1 MRMNDSSSSPENKS
15 SNTFNKKAII
25 IISTIAGLLI
35 LFTLLVILFPKTFYD
50 GFLYKYYIKSF
61 LEDGEYNPVDTTT
74 YGLMIAAA
82 IFGIYKMLGKHN
94 IRVDRRAVLVI
105 LPWMFIGGSYRAL
118 EDAEFFQKPVIY
130 LFRSPMIYFI
140 ITFTVVLVLIY
151 SHWVQVYSRRR
162 NWKSGFILSVSML
175 GFFDCLYLIY
185 YYSTDKGISYQF
197 NPLYPLLLSLPLVYL
212 LYVDSRRRGYGDM
225 KTNILS
231 SGLYF
236 LGLSVLPIAVWPDI
250 DPWKAHFIST
260 RKLSPLA
267 WNWFIYV
274 FLIAAAATLLLAGIF
289 ILLKRRKKKLGV
301 FTKPLA
307 LLIIFGHFLDA
318 TATAVGIEYFP
329 YVEKHVVPH
338 FMIELTGNAFVMF
351 LLKLPLV
358 LLVIFAL
365 DIWYAKEFRENKDLL
380 NLVKMGIIILGLAPG
395 VRDALRMAMGV

>member
-1 MRMNDSSSSPENKS
+1 MSDSSPSPENKS
-15 SNTFNKKAII
+15 SNTSGKKVII
-25 IISTIAGLLI
+25 IISSIVGLLI
-35 LFTLLVILFPKTFYD
+35 LFILLVILFPETFYD

-61 LEDGEYNPVDTTT
+61 IEDGSYNKVDTTT

-82 IFGIYKMLGKHN
+82 IFGIYKVLGKLH

-105 LPWMFIGGSYRAL
+105 LPWMFIGGTYRAL

-130 LFRSPMIYFI
+130 LFRSPMIYFT
-140 ITFTVVLVLIY
+140 ITVTVVLVLLY
-151 SHWVQVYSRRR
+151 SLWVQVYSRKR
-162 NWKSGFILSVSML
+162 NWKSGFVLSIAML
-175 GFFDCLYLIY
+175 VFFDCLYLIY

-197 NPLYPLLLSLPLVYL
+197 TPLYPLLLSLPLGYL

-236 LGLSVLPIAVWPDI
+236 LGLSVLPIAIWPGI
-250 DPWKAHFIST
+250 ASWKAHFISI
-260 RKLSPLA
+260 RKISPLA
-267 WNWFIYV
+267 WDSFIYV
-274 FLIAAAATLLLAGIF
+274 FLIAAAATFLLAGIF
-289 ILLKRRKKKLGV
+289 MLLKQRKKKLAV

-318 TATAVGIEYFP
+318 TATAVGIEYHG

-365 DIWYAKEFRENKDLL
+365 DIWYAEEFRDNKDLL

-395 VRDALRMAMGV
+395 ARDALRMAMGV

>member
-1 MRMNDSSSSPENKS
+1 MKDSSHSPENTS
-15 SNTFNKKAII
+15 SDTSNKKAII
-25 IISTIAGLLI
+25 FISSIAGLLI
-35 LFTLLVILFPKTFYD
+35 LFIVLVFLFPKTFYD

-61 LEDGEYNPVDTTT
+61 LEDGAYNKVDTTT

-94 IRVDRRAVLVI
+94 IKVDRRAVLVI

-130 LFRSPMIYFI
+130 LFRSPMIYFTITI
-140 ITFTVVLVLIY
+140 IVILILIY
-151 SHWVQVYSRRR
+151 SHLVYLYSRKK

-175 GFFDCLYLIY
+175 VFFDCLYLIY
-185 YYSTDKGISYQF
+185 YYSTDRGISYQF
-197 NPLYPLLLSLPLVYL
+197 TPLYPLIISLPLVYL
-212 LYVDSRRRGYGDM
+212 LYMDCRRRGYADM

-236 LGLSVLPIAVWPDI
+236 LALSILPIAVWPGVA
-250 DPWKAHFIST
+250 PWKAHFISART
-260 RKLSPLA
+260 LSPLA
-267 WNWFIYV
+267 WDSIIYV
-274 FLIAAAATLLLAGIF
+274 FLIAAAATLLLASIF
-289 ILLKRRKKKLGV
+289 FLLKRKKEKLGV

-307 LLIIFGHFLDA
+307 VLIIFGHFLDA
-318 TATAVGIEYFP
+318 TATAVGIEYHG
-329 YVEKHVVPH
+329 YIEKHVVPH

-358 LLVIFAL
+358 LLVIFVL
-365 DIWYAKEFRENKDLL
+365 DIWYAKEFRDNKNLL

>member
-1 MRMNDSSSSPENKS
+1 VL
-15 SNTFNKKAII
+15 II
-25 IISTIAGLLI
+25 
-35 LFTLLVILFPKTFYD
+35 
-50 GFLYKYYIKSF
+50 
-61 LEDGEYNPVDTTT
+61 
-74 YGLMIAAA
+74 
-82 IFGIYKMLGKHN
+82 
-94 IRVDRRAVLVI
+94 
-105 LPWMFIGGSYRAL
+105 
-118 EDAEFFQKPVIY
+118 
-130 LFRSPMIYFI
+130 
-140 ITFTVVLVLIY
+140 IY
-151 SHWVQVYSRRR
+151 SHWVQVFSRKK
-162 NWKSGFILSVSML
+162 NWKIGFILSVAML

-197 NPLYPLLLSLPLVYL
+197 TPLYPLLLSLPLVYL

-236 LGLSVLPIAVWPDI
+236 LGLSALPIAVWPGI
-250 DPWKAHFIST
+250 ATWETHFIST
-260 RKLSPLA
+260 RTINPLA
-267 WNWFIYV
+267 WSSFIYV
-274 FLIAAAATLLLAGIF
+274 FLIAAAATVLLAGVF
-289 ILLKRRKKKLGV
+289 FLLKRRNKKLVV

-318 TATAVGIEYFP
+318 TATAVGIEYFS

-365 DIWYAKEFRENKDLL
+365 DIWYAEEFRDNKNLL

-395 VRDALRMAMGV
+395 TRDALRMAMGV